1 MFGSTGFGGFGQQNN
16 QQQQPQQQ
24 QPTTGLFGQA
34 AQPNTPAQSGFGSTT
49 GEFLVAS
56 SSHQPSRIPVLIHH
70 FRNIQALALQADS
83 VHRSRL
89 HKPAVVS
96 LANHRTRPRLPPLA
110 ALAPRKTMLPPVAL
124 SAHDLLVTPASAAL
138 APPPT
143 TTPPAPSPSA
153 PHLHSSSSSSSNQ
166 QQAALAPPPLAQPL
180 LPLAVSLA
188 NSSSSSSP
196 LQVDSVPPR
205 APLAN
210 KPLA

>member
-34 AQPNTPAQSGFGSTT
+34 AQPNTPAQTGFGSTT

-56 SSHQPSRIPVLIHH
+56 SSLQPGRIIVLIALFHY
-70 FRNIQALALQADS
+70 IQALVLPADS
-83 VHRSRL
+83 AHRSRL
-89 HKPAVVS
+89 HRPAAVS
-96 LANHRTRPRLPPLA
+96 LANNRTRPRLPPLA
-110 ALAPRKTMLPPVAL
+110 ALAPRLTIPLLVVR
-124 SAHDLLVTPASAAL
+124 SAHDPLVTPASAAS

-153 PHLHSSSSSSSNQ
+153 PHLHSSSSSNQ

-188 NSSSSSSP
+188 NSSSSSP
-196 LQVDSVPPR
+196 LQVGLVPPP

-210 KPLA
+210 LLLA